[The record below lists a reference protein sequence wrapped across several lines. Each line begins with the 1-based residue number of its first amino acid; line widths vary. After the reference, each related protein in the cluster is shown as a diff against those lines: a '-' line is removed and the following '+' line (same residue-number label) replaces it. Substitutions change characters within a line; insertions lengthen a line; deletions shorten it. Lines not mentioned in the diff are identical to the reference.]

1 MLLMSFGI
9 FSNATIIPHISPNL
23 DEMFP
28 KPKFDQR
35 HQNLDI
41 LEVDVPSW
49 DVSLKRDLGNALQ
62 EC

>member
-9 FSNATIIPHISPNL
+9 FFNATIIPQHFSNL
-23 DEMFP
+23 DEMFL
-28 KPKFDQR
+28 KPKFDQG

-49 DVSLKRDLGNALQ
+49 EVSLKGPW
-62 EC
+62 

>member
-1 MLLMSFGI
+1 MSFGI
-9 FSNATIIPHISPNL
+9 FFNATIIPEHSSNL

-28 KPKFDQR
+28 KPKFHQG

-41 LEVDVPSW
+41 LEVDVPFW
-49 DVSLKRDLGNALQ
+49 DVSPKRDLGNALQ